1 MVICVFDTE
10 TTSIEKPFCY
20 NVGYVLVDT
29 DSRSVLLKRDYVVEQ
44 CWHNL
49 PLFSTSYYAEKR
61 PLYIAA
67 MRGRK
72 TVMEKWGNIMRQM
85 RQDFKEWNVV
95 AAYAYNSPFDDGVF
109 TFNND
114 WYKTINPFDNM
125 PIYDIRG
132 LVSEFISTTQDY
144 KEFCEQHERFTPKGH
159 YSATAETVYQYL
171 TENTDFI
178 EAHTALADSEIE
190 AEILLACLDMGGEL
204 MKEYKVIQ
212 YMPRYP
218 EKPLTIKVDNQVVYS
233 GTYRKVITRL
243 GVYNFKTTL

>member
-29 DSRSVLLKRDYVVEQ
+29 DTQTILLTRDYVVEQ

-49 PLFSTSYYAEKR
+49 PLFSTAYYAEKR
-61 PLYIAA
+61 PLYVSA
-67 MRGRK
+67 MRSRK

-85 RQDFKEWNVV
+85 RKDFKEWNVV

-114 WYKTINPFDNM
+114 WYKTINPLDNM

-144 KEFCEQHERFTPKGH
+144 KEFCERHERFTPKGH

-171 TENTDFI
+171 TENTEFI

-190 AEILLACLDMGGEL
+190 ATILLTCLGMGGEL
-204 MKEYKVIQ
+204 MKEYKVVQ
-212 YMPRYP
+212 YVPRYP
-218 EKPLTIKVDNQVVYS
+218 EKPLTIKVDGQVIYN
-233 GTYRKVITRL
+233 GTYRKVTTRQ
-243 GVYNFKTTL
+243 GSYSFKTTL